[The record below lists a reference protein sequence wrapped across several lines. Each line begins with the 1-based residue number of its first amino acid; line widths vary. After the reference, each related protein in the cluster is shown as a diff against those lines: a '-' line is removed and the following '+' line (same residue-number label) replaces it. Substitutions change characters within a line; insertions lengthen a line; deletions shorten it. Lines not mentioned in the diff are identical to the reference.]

1 MANNFNEC
9 IKQLERTCAV
19 INKINSKCEKP
30 ICTSGINL
38 ACHEMEILQTPKR
51 VIEVSIPVRM
61 DDGSLKMFAGFRVQH
76 NDIRGPF
83 KGGLRYHPDVNL
95 DEVQALAFWMT
106 IKCAVADIPY
116 GGGKGGITVDPK
128 TLSKGE
134 LERLTRGYVRVMAD
148 FLGPNRDIPAPDVN
162 TNAQIMAWVMDEYSH
177 IKGYNEPAVVT
188 GKPIEIGGSLGR
200 EAATGQGGFFVLENV
215 IKKLNF
221 DGRDLRIAVQGFGNV
236 GMNFA
241 RIAFAN
247 GYRVVAVSD
256 FDGGVYNENGLDIE
270 KLIEHKNKTG
280 CVLKFADSKNITN
293 EELLEL
299 PVEILVPAAIENVI
313 TEENADKIHAELIL
327 ELANGPINFAAS
339 EILNSKGKIIV
350 PDVLANSGGVIVSYF
365 EWVQNIR
372 HFYWDLNKVN
382 DRLLEKINLATDNV
396 WKYSKDYD
404 IDLRSAA
411 YVLAVE
417 KLIKAF
423 KIRGV

>member
-9 IKQLERTCAV
+9 LMQLERTCNLL
-19 INKINSKCEKP
+19 NKINGSCELPSAGK
-30 ICTSGINL
+30 IDLS
-38 ACHEMEILQTPKR
+38 CHEMEILQQPKR
-51 VIEVSIPVRM
+51 VIEVSIPVKM
-61 DDGSLKMFAGFRVQH
+61 DNGSLKIFTGFRVQH

-83 KGGLRYHPDVNL
+83 KGGLRFHPDVNL

-116 GGGKGGITVDPK
+116 GGAKGGITVDPR

-148 FLGPNRDIPAPDVN
+148 FIGPNKDIPAPDVN

-188 GKPIEIGGSLGR
+188 GKPVEIGGSLGR
-200 EAATGQGGFFVLENV
+200 EAATGQGGNFVLDNLIE
-215 IKKLNF
+215 KLNF
-221 DGRDLRIAVQGFGNV
+221 DDRELKIAIQGFGNV

-241 RIAFAN
+241 RIAGAK
-247 GYRVVAVSD
+247 YKVVAVSD
-256 FDGGVYNENGLDIE
+256 FDGGIYNDKGLDIE
-270 KLIEHKNKTG
+270 KVIEYKNKNGSVVGFTD
-280 CVLKFADSKNITN
+280 CTNITN

-313 TEENADKIHAELIL
+313 TKDNAEKIKAELIL
-327 ELANGPINFAAS
+327 EMANGPIKLDAC
-339 EILNSKGKIIV
+339 EILNKKEKIIV

-365 EWVQNIR
+365 EWVQNTR
-372 HFYWDLNKVN
+372 HFYWDLVKVN
-382 DRLLEKINLATDNV
+382 DRLKETIDKATDKV
-396 WKYSKDYD
+396 WEYSKCYNT
-404 IDLRSAA
+404 DLRSAA
-411 YVLAVE
+411 YVLAIE
-417 KLIKAF
+417 KLVKAF

>member
-9 IKQLERTCAV
+9 ILQLERTCGL
-19 INKINSKCEKP
+19 INKINDNCQLPVCVDLTCGE
-30 ICTSGINL
+30 I
-38 ACHEMEILQTPKR
+38 EILKFPKR
-51 VIEVSIPVRM
+51 VIEVSVPVKM
-61 DDGSLKMFAGFRVQH
+61 DDGSLKVFTGFRVQH

-116 GGGKGGITVDPK
+116 GGGKGGITVDPN

-148 FLGPNRDIPAPDVN
+148 FIGPNKDIPAPDVN
-162 TNAQIMAWVMDEYSH
+162 TNAQVMAWVMDEYSH
-177 IKGYNEPAVVT
+177 IKGNNEPAVVT

-200 EAATGQGGFFVLENV
+200 EAATGQGGYFVFENI

-221 DGRDLRIAVQGFGNV
+221 DGRDLRIAIQGFGNV

-241 RIAFAN
+241 RIVAEN
-247 GYRVVAVSD
+247 GYSVVAVSD
-256 FDGGVYNENGLDIE
+256 FDGGIYNENGLDIK

-280 CVLKFADSKNITN
+280 CVLGFADSKRITN

-299 PVEILVPAAIENVI
+299 PVEVLVPAAIENVI
-313 TEENADKIHAELIL
+313 NENNADKIKAELIL
-327 ELANGPINFAAS
+327 EMANGPITFAAS
-339 EILNSKGKIIV
+339 EILNKKGKIIV

-372 HFYWDLNKVN
+372 HFYWDLEKVN
-382 DRLLEKINLATDNV
+382 DRLKDTINKATDKV
-396 WKYSKDYD
+396 WDYSKKYD
-404 IDLRSAA
+404 TDLRSAA
-411 YVLAVE
+411 YVLAIE
-417 KLIKAF
+417 KLVKAF